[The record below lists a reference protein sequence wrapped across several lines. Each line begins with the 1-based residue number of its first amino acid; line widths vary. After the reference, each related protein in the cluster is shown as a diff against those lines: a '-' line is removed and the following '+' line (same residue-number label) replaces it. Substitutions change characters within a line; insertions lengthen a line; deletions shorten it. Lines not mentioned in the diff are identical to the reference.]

1 MNSNNFSDE
10 KLEKMIK
17 AASNGTG
24 ISAEE
29 LKKRL
34 DDGNLKGLRN
44 VDSDKLNR
52 ILSDPA
58 AVEKIMSS
66 PAAQALLKKFGKL

>member
-29 LKKRL
+29 LKKKL
-34 DDGNLKGLRN
+34 SDGNLKGLKN